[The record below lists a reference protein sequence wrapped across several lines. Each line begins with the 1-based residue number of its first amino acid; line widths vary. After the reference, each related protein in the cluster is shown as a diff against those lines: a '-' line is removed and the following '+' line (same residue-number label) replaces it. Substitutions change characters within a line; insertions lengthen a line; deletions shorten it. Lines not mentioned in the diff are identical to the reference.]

1 MGSQISNVS
10 QVWPGMVSIPHSP
23 IATRGHSSGHTDG
36 IVTEDRPV
44 EPSGARGLQWVNP
57 TGLHPWS
64 HWGASAS
71 RTSRIQMQQCSGT
84 CWSRFLWLFFWSFF
98 YLILI
103 FFVSFEK
110 CSVKI
115 ASMRVIQSHLFH
127 GSHRPRGRLH
137 GCPVKDTSAAE
148 IFLRRIDSVWGTRI
162 PISAVVLGE
171 SWRWCA
177 CGVKWK

>member
-1 MGSQISNVS
+1 MGFSKCVTLGFWYMWKSHLGKIAIMVYFRHGEIHTLKTCSHRCEVQTKDTTWPHPWKSVQVSLFLHTIPLFFLFMGSQISNVS

-71 RTSRIQMQQCSGT
+71 RTSRIQRQQCSGT
-84 CWSRFLWLFFWSFF
+84 CWSSFLWMFFW
-98 YLILI
+98 
-103 FFVSFEK
+103 V
-110 CSVKI
+110 
-115 ASMRVIQSHLFH
+115 
-127 GSHRPRGRLH
+127 
-137 GCPVKDTSAAE
+137 
-148 IFLRRIDSVWGTRI
+148 
-162 PISAVVLGE
+162 
-171 SWRWCA
+171 
-177 CGVKWK
+177 